1 MAEEI
6 LLITRNKK
14 RKKRK
19 KEKREK
25 EKEER
30 RERILLIAS
39 RDWMCVAALAGKGA
53 V

>member
-1 MAEEI
+1 MA
-6 LLITRNKK
+6 NA
-14 RKKRK
+14 RKEKK
-19 KEKREK
+19 KEKEK

-30 RERILLIAS
+30 RERIVFIAS